1 MSASWDQI
9 RVIEDGETI
18 EVQGKQKGETDSSAF
33 TYTVLYQKGST
44 AEGSNMRVD
53 SVTNNRP
60 GIVLKKQDWNGGSLQ
75 GTEFSLEDS
84 SGSLIGTFTSDS
96 DGLITTAFLRDQ
108 VPYTLTET
116 KTPKGYLGLEAPM
129 TITLHNGTVTVG
141 GVDQEYYTLNYD
153 TGTPVMTIRNRSCTF
168 QVLKEDGDTHSP
180 LAGTEFA
187 LHRQVT
193 VDGTTAFDVN
203 PMPGFESLI
212 TGSDGR
218 VPRLDETL
226 PEGTY
231 ELREKAV
238 IEGYEPLSGHIHFTV
253 SENGKITEGT
263 LPDGVTFTSTQND
276 GTVSFVIT
284 VPNYQKRRV
293 SVWKTNLDHDAITTG
308 VSFEL
313 YKEEDFDD
321 QTGQPA
327 AGKSPVVS
335 GTTGTNG
342 ILALGLL
349 NAGSYRLVETSTPE
363 GYLPADSAVIIQVY
377 PDSVT
382 AMQGTGIAEVARNVE
397 GNPYREY
404 WVEGQ
409 EDDTWQIRVWNN
421 PGVTLPATGGT
432 GTRSLTIAGAL
443 MTAGALFLLRRRN
456 RRGR

>member
-1 MSASWDQI
+1 M
-9 RVIEDGETI
+9 
-18 EVQGKQKGETDSSAF
+18 
-33 TYTVLYQKGST
+33 
-44 AEGSNMRVD
+44 
-53 SVTNNRP
+53 
-60 GIVLKKQDWNGGSLQ
+60 
-75 GTEFSLEDS
+75 
-84 SGSLIGTFTSDS
+84 
-96 DGLITTAFLRDQ
+96 
-108 VPYTLTET
+108 
-116 KTPKGYLGLEAPM
+116 
-129 TITLHNGTVTVG
+129 
-141 GVDQEYYTLNYD
+141 
-153 TGTPVMTIRNRSCTF
+153 
-168 QVLKEDGDTHSP
+168 
-180 LAGTEFA
+180 
-187 LHRQVT
+187 
-193 VDGTTAFDVN
+193 
-203 PMPGFESLI
+203 
-212 TGSDGR
+212 
-218 VPRLDETL
+218 
-226 PEGTY
+226 
-231 ELREKAV
+231 
-238 IEGYEPLSGHIHFTV
+238 
-253 SENGKITEGT
+253 
-263 LPDGVTFTSTQND
+263 TFTSTQND
-276 GTVSFVIT
+276 GTVSYVIT

-377 PDSVT
+377 PDSVA

-404 WVEGQ
+404 WVKGQ

-443 MTAGALFLLRRRN
+443 MTAAAGALFLLRRRN